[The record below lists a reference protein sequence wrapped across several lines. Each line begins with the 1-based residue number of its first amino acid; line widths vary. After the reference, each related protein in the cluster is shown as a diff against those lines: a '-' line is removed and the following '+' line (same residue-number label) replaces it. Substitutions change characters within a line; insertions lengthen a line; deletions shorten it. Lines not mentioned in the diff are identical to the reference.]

1 MTVQR
6 LQQIGVVIALLLLGV
21 VIITTFQWLQQF
33 LTFFTHDVSHLIGL
47 VIVLSAAAVTVAIIA
62 KAALTA
68 SRRYTGWVG
77 TITGPNGRWLFL
89 IAIVVW
95 GAAMAALALIGP
107 TALQGGALAFIGLL
121 AGVFLFMGF
130 IWSVI
135 GE

>member
-6 LQQIGVVIALLLLGV
+6 LTQIGVIIALLLLGA

-33 LTFFTHDVSHLIGL
+33 LTFFFKDPSHIAGLI
-47 VIVLSAAAVTVAIIA
+47 IVLTMAIGTVAIIA

-68 SRRYTGWVG
+68 TRRYTGWVAQ
-77 TITGPNGRWLFL
+77 ITGPNGRYLFL
-89 IAIVVW
+89 ILIVLW
-95 GAAMAALALIGP
+95 GGAMGFLALLGP
-107 TALQGGALAFIGLL
+107 TALEGGALAFIGLL
-121 AGVFLFMGF
+121 VGVFLFMGF

>member
-6 LQQIGVVIALLLLGV
+6 LQQIGVVIAVLLLGV
-21 VIITTFQWLQQF
+21 VLITTVQWLQQF
-33 LTFFTHDVSHLIGL
+33 LTFFFQDVSHFIGL
-47 VIVLSAAAVTVAIIA
+47 VIVLAASIVTVVLIA
-62 KAALTA
+62 KPVLTA
-68 SRRYTGWVG
+68 ASRYTGWVE
-77 TITGPNGRWLFL
+77 TITGPNGRWLFVIL
-89 IAIVVW
+89 IVLW

-107 TALQGGALAFIGLL
+107 SQLEGGALAFIGLL

>member
-33 LTFFTHDVSHLIGL
+33 LTFFTHDVSHLVGL
-47 VIVLSAAAVTVAIIA
+47 VVVLGLAIVTVAIIA
-62 KAALTA
+62 RAAMTA
-68 SRRYTGWVG
+68 THRYTGWVAA
-77 TITGPNGRWLFL
+77 ITGSNGRWLFL
-89 IAIVVW
+89 LLIVVW
-95 GAAMAALALIGP
+95 GVAMALLALASP
-107 TALQGGALAFIGLL
+107 SPLQGGALAFLGLL